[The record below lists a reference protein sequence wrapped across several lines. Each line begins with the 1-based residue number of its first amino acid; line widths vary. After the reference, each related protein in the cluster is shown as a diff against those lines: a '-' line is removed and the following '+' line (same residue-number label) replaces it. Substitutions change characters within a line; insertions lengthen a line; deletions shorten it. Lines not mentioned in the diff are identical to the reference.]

1 MLSWVFIEIIILGNP
16 TLPDLAY
23 YYKVLNLIYVYLK
36 LQLLYCAMG
45 NLHINFDKGKKFNNF
60 AIIVLYLGKGFFK

>member
-1 MLSWVFIEIIILGNP
+1 MLSWGFIEIFILGNP

-23 YYKVLNLIYVYLK
+23 YYGILTLIYVYLK

-45 NLHINFDKGKKFNNF
+45 NLHINFDKGK
-60 AIIVLYLGKGFFK
+60 